1 MDAGCARHPL
11 AVMMLKSLH
20 STAHSPS
27 LPAVDSIREQKV
39 CPYAMSESR
48 RESSPQPDA
57 AWMQVVSSEYV
68 SAFHATVA
76 SRPSEEWLDWLAGMM
91 PDGAGLHAVRIW
103 PLMTTVEDEIEPGHL
118 MAFAMKDDDADVF
131 RISGVGTVRQVVS
144 GRDAPRVA
152 AIDADAEAFVL
163 LDPFADWVAN
173 YTTADALWSFADLDE
188 RRPQRVHDQRV
199 VDLLWLRQF
208 LYGAE
213 ACRRQF
219 VRSLNPY
226 FAWLVRKQGT
236 VPASRVEDA
245 VQEIWMKLLQN
256 DFASLRT
263 FQARARLKTFVS
275 VVARNAVVD
284 FVRRLNLQPDEDS
297 PIDLVADARVAPD
310 TLMDERRLIGLG
322 CRRLPLRQRRVLFLK
337 YYLGYTAKE
346 IAERLNTSVN
356 TVDVTAHE
364 ARKRLAG
371 IGETMTRET

>member
-1 MDAGCARHPL
+1 
-11 AVMMLKSLH
+11 
-20 STAHSPS
+20 
-27 LPAVDSIREQKV
+27 
-39 CPYAMSESR
+39 
-48 RESSPQPDA
+48 
-57 AWMQVVSSEYV
+57 
-68 SAFHATVA
+68 
-76 SRPSEEWLDWLAGMM
+76 
-91 PDGAGLHAVRIW
+91 
-103 PLMTTVEDEIEPGHL
+103 
-118 MAFAMKDDDADVF
+118 
-131 RISGVGTVRQVVS
+131 VVS

-188 RRPQRVHDQRV
+188 LRPQRVHDQRV

-245 VQEIWMKLLQN
+245 VQEIWVKLLQN

-284 FVRRLNLQPDEDS
+284 FVRRLNLQPDEDT
-297 PIDLVADARVAPD
+297 PIDLVADASVATD

-337 YYLGYTAKE
+337 YYLGFTAKE
-346 IAERLNTSVN
+346 IAERLNTSAN

-364 ARKRLAG
+364 GRKRLAG
-371 IGETMTRET
+371 IVENMTVET